1 MGKRRRK
8 KKRRRNREKE
18 RKGCAMRRNVLLVTA
33 LVFALLTFAA
43 CGMPNGK
50 EAGGTEGDRESS
62 VEEAMA
68 GENEGNTAEEEAA
81 AGENE
86 GNAAAEE
93 IRKNAAQEGEATE
106 NTTESVVKEGN
117 GEEGAGKKA
126 EAGGNVYVRID
137 ESKEEYKAE
146 DGTVL
151 LTITNKWP
159 VVTISDNEQ
168 AAAAINEAV
177 LAYIPG
183 DEDKMQEWAAEDYK
197 TWGKDNWFGYETDLE
212 FIPERADEEVISFSM
227 IAYFDMGGA
236 HPNASFSGVNFS
248 TKTGKRLTLDDITM
262 EKEAA
267 VSAIQGFLLEE
278 TKKEEYTDMFY
289 DDYEDKIGD
298 ALTEDTWYLGKDG
311 LHIIVNEYIIAPHAA
326 GSFDFVIPY
335 EEADFLKDEF
345 KI

>member
-1 MGKRRRK
+1 
-8 KKRRRNREKE
+8 
-18 RKGCAMRRNVLLVTA
+18 MRRNVLLVTA

-68 GENEGNTAEEEAA
+68 GENEGNTAEEEVA

-86 GNAAAEE
+86 GNAAEEEAAAEE
-93 IRKNAAQEGEATE
+93 IRENAAQEGEATE
-106 NTTESVVKEGN
+106 NTTESVAKEGN
-117 GEEGAGKKA
+117 G
-126 EAGGNVYVRID
+126 ID

-197 TWGKDNWFGYETDLE
+197 TWGKDNWFGYETDLK
-212 FIPERADEEVISFSM
+212 FIPERADEEVISFST

-236 HPNASFSGVNFS
+236 HPSASFSGVNFS

>member
-1 MGKRRRK
+1 M
-8 KKRRRNREKE
+8 
-18 RKGCAMRRNVLLVTA
+18 
-33 LVFALLTFAA
+33 
-43 CGMPNGK
+43 
-50 EAGGTEGDRESS
+50 
-62 VEEAMA
+62 
-68 GENEGNTAEEEAA
+68 
-81 AGENE
+81 
-86 GNAAAEE
+86 
-93 IRKNAAQEGEATE
+93 
-106 NTTESVVKEGN
+106 
-117 GEEGAGKKA
+117 
-126 EAGGNVYVRID
+126 YVRID

-197 TWGKDNWFGYETDLE
+197 TWGKDNWFGYETDLK
-212 FIPERADEEVISFSM
+212 FIPERADEEVISFST

-236 HPNASFSGVNFS
+236 HPSASFSGVNFS